1 MNRVLALGEMAMQTI
16 QFHLA
21 ENQLQFDTTEQQFVF
36 DIGLKLLMEKC
47 IRRAHFDDLAIEYLI
62 YEIEEILEQL
72 KLEHR
77 VERTG
82 ISQDAELKTLS
93 HVFFQDSQIIDR
105 IALEAAF
112 NQMVERKEHYL
123 NLLGEDALTLL
134 SYFVIIREMMHHL
147 NIVHIEFGA
156 KTL

>member
-1 MNRVLALGEMAMQTI
+1 MQTI

-21 ENQLQFDTTEQQFVF
+21 DNQLQFDTTEQQFVF
-36 DIGLKLLMEKC
+36 HIGLKQLIEKC
-47 IRRAHFDDLAIEYLI
+47 IRHAHFDDLAIEYLI

-72 KLEHR
+72 KFEHR
-77 VERTG
+77 VERIG
-82 ISQDAELKTLS
+82 ISQDVELKTLS

-123 NLLGEDALTLL
+123 NLLGQDAFTLL

-147 NIVHIEFGA
+147 NIVHIELGA

>member
-1 MNRVLALGEMAMQTI
+1 MQTI

-21 ENQLQFDTTEQQFVF
+21 VNQLQFDTTEQQCVF
-36 DIGLKLLMEKC
+36 QIGLKQLMEKS

-77 VERTG
+77 VERIG

-93 HVFFQDSQIIDR
+93 HVFFDDSQIIDR

-112 NQMVERKEHYL
+112 NQMVERKEYYL
-123 NLLGEDALTLL
+123 NLLAQDAFTLL
-134 SYFVIIREMMHHL
+134 SYFVFIREMMHHL
-147 NIVHIEFGA
+147 NIVYIELGA
-156 KTL
+156 KAL

>member
-1 MNRVLALGEMAMQTI
+1 MQTI

-21 ENQLQFDTTEQQFVF
+21 DNQLQFDTTEQQFVF
-36 DIGLKLLMEKC
+36 HIGLKQLIEKC
-47 IRRAHFDDLAIEYLI
+47 VRRDHFDDLAIEYLI

-77 VERTG
+77 VERIG
-82 ISQDAELKTLS
+82 ICQDAELKTLS
-93 HVFFQDSQIIDR
+93 HVFFQDRQIIDR
-105 IALEAAF
+105 VALEAGF
-112 NQMVERKEHYL
+112 NQMVERKEYYL
-123 NLLGEDALTLL
+123 NLLGQDALTLL

-147 NIVHIEFGA
+147 NMVHIELGA